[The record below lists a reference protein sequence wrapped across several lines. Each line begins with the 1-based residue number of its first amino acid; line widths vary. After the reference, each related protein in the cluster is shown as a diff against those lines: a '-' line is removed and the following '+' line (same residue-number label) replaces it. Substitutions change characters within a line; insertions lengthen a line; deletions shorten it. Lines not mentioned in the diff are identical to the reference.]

1 MSRLSKSKL
10 QAALDSLA
18 AATTRAHAARE
29 KISEHCL
36 AVYGCEPG
44 DVDFDEFI
52 DACDGGCGA
61 ASGMS
66 ADEFEAGMA
75 EAVSKNGGGFDA

>member
-18 AATTRAHAARE
+18 AATTRANAARE
-29 KISEHCL
+29 KIAEHCL
-36 AVYGCEPG
+36 EVYGCEPG

-61 ASGMS
+61 AGGMS
-66 ADEFEAGMA
+66 ADEFEAGMVQ
-75 EAVSKNGGGFDA
+75 AVAMHKES

>member
-10 QAALDSLA
+10 QAALDVLT
-18 AATTRAHAARE
+18 AATNTAHAART
-29 KISEHCL
+29 KIANHCI

-44 DVDFDEFI
+44 DVDYNEFI
-52 DACDGGCGA
+52 DAVDGGCGT

-66 ADEFEAGMA
+66 AEAFEAGMA
-75 EAVSKNGGGFDA
+75 KAVSRNGGGLDA